1 MALTIRTPFC
11 LNEQG
16 KRANNED
23 SVFPRKGYAQLSDRL
38 FLVCDGVGGSQK
50 GEIASNLLTTYLH
63 DYFTSIQPVAPA
75 LVNEQYVVAAIRYAE
90 QKMEAY
96 VKANPNSRGMAT
108 TLTLLFLADN
118 SALIAWIGDSRV
130 YYVSPANPQNNFIT
144 TDHSL
149 VEQLIA
155 SGAITEEEA
164 KDFAQKSTILRAVTG
179 PDPAKADFK
188 VIDNLQPNDYFF
200 LCSDGI
206 LESFESKPLQSTF
219 LQSDNTDAY
228 NQRIA
233 EKIAKN
239 CDAKSRDNFSMYLI
253 QIATVDKQT
262 IPADFSTTLNTTPII
277 TQNTTITPVFNDTPP
292 APPKPEPN
300 TNYRRRALLFL
311 LPILLLITAGTA
323 LAYWLK
329 NNNATTTTVI
339 NSKPKNNDTLP
350 NPATNRT
357 QGGVNPP
364 PQGGT
369 NTPPQGGIVNSPSK
383 GGGKGEATTDTM
395 KTANNHRNA
404 GEYAKALNECKRILH
419 DTPEYKPAQK
429 LQDTLSNPY
438 FTLIIAGDDLKDKNK
453 YADARA
459 KYDEAQA
466 KYKADKT
473 LAMDK
478 DFEIVMKKWKSA
490 DGLLKEAN
498 KHSAPT
504 LKPKSSDAN
513 PKPKPSDAKPAT
525 EKATTTDTSKKGGG
539 K

>member
-50 GEIASNLLTTYLH
+50 GEIASNLLSTYLH

-96 VKANPNSRGMAT
+96 VRANPNSRGMAT

-130 YYVSPANPQNNFIT
+130 YYISPNNPQNNFIT

-155 SGAITEEEA
+155 SGAITKEEA

-179 PDPAKADFK
+179 PEPAKADFK
-188 VIDNLQPNDYFF
+188 VINNLQPNDYFF

-206 LESFESKPLQSTF
+206 LESFESNPLQSTF

-228 NQRIA
+228 NQRVT
-233 EKIAKN
+233 EKIAQH
-239 CDAKSRDNFSMYLI
+239 CDANSRDNFSMYLV
-253 QIATVDKQT
+253 QIATVDTQT
-262 IPADFSTTLNTTPII
+262 IPNNTNTTTLNTTPII
-277 TQNTTITPVFNDTPP
+277 TQNTTTFNDTPP
-292 APPKPEPN
+292 TPPKPDAKTTP
-300 TNYRRRALLFL
+300 NYRRRALFFL
-311 LPILLLITAGTA
+311 LPIILFITAGTA
-323 LAYWLK
+323 LVYWLK
-329 NNNATTTTVI
+329 NNNANTTTVAPPFAPPAGGD
-339 NSKPKNNDTLP
+339 SPVATSPKGETTTSP
-350 NPATNRT
+350 KGATAT
-357 QGGVNPP
+357 SPEGETTTSPP
-364 PQGGT
+364 
-369 NTPPQGGIVNSPSK
+369 I
-383 GGGKGEATTDTM
+383 GGGKGGATTDAL
-395 KTANNHRNA
+395 KTANTHRSN
-404 GEYAKALNECKRILH
+404 GEYAKALKECDRILH
-419 DTPEYKPAQK
+419 DTPEYQPAQK
-429 LQDTLSNPY
+429 LKDTLSNPY
-438 FTLIIAGDDLKDKNK
+438 FTLVIAGDDLKEKQK
-453 YADARA
+453 YAEAKA

-466 KYKADKT
+466 KYKT
-473 LAMDK
+473 LATDK
-478 DFEIVMKKWKSA
+478 DFKIVQTKWKSVEE
-490 DGLLKEAN
+490 LLKEAN

-504 LKPKSSDAN
+504 TKPQPAN
-513 PKPKPSDAKPAT
+513 PKPATQNAAPA
-525 EKATTTDTSKKGGG
+525 DTSKKGGG